1 MEWLAGWWRAGWG
14 GGPGGVA
21 GRVRWGVG
29 SGGWLGQV
37 AGWRGG
43 GGPGGRGGMDILS
56 KECSG
61 VNTVICRIP
70 NHLCRIFY
78 FTQEK
83 CIFA

>member
-1 MEWLAGWWRAGWG
+1 MGGRVGWLAGSG
-14 GGPGGVA
+14 GG
-21 GRVRWGVG
+21 
-29 SGGWLGQV
+29 LE
-37 AGWRGG
+37 GG